1 MNNYLILGLGF
12 LLGQITVSVIKAIK
26 IQGKQPNLNY
36 TDAFKLVLVNGFGS
50 YVLGVCALFIVWFL
64 MPEFFKN
71 VLTIDDAHPLKDGS
85 QLKQI
90 VKWFRVS
97 SLIFGIGAQTILLQF
112 VFKVNRWADAL
123 NTKKE
128 NE

>member
-12 LLGQITVSVIKAIK
+12 LLGQVTVSVIKAIK

-71 VLTIDDAHPLKDGS
+71 VLSIDDQTTIAPNTSIG
-85 QLKQI
+85 QI

-97 SLIFGIGAQTILLQF
+97 SIVFGIGAQTILLQF
-112 VFKVNRWADAL
+112 VFKVNHWADAL

>member
-1 MNNYLILGLGF
+1 M
-12 LLGQITVSVIKAIK
+12 GQLATSSVKALM
-26 IQGKQPNLNY
+26 IQSKQPLVGY
-36 TDAFKLVLVNGFGS
+36 VDAFKLVLVKGFGS
-50 YVLGVCALFIVWFL
+50 YVVGFIALLFVWFL

-71 VLTIDDAHPLKDGS
+71 VLAIDDAHPLKEGS

-97 SLIFGIGAQTILLQF
+97 SLVFGIGAQALLLTF
-112 VFKVNRWADAL
+112 IYKVNAWAEAL

-128 NE
+128 KE